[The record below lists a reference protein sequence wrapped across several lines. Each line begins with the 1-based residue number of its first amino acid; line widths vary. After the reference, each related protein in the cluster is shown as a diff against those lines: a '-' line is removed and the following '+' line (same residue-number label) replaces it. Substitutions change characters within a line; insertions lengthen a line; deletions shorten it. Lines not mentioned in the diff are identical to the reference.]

1 MEEAILLSA
10 ENLFMEKGFSGTS
23 TTMIAKDA
31 GCNQALVHYYFRTKD
46 KLFDAIFEKK
56 IMLFI
61 SGLTSISNEHLS
73 FEEKLKNKIEFHFDL
88 IDANPSL
95 PLFFFNE
102 IKSKPER
109 LKNIIQQMDGLPQ
122 AAFNQ
127 MNDELK
133 VEIKKGNIRPMTMP
147 DLLITL
153 VSLNLMLFIGAP
165 IIQSMMNLSD
175 DELAVFKA
183 KRKKENVSIILNNLS
198 AR

>member
-1 MEEAILLSA
+1 MPAFPHVCTRPAI
-10 ENLFMEKGFSGTS
+10 
-23 TTMIAKDA
+23 
-31 GCNQALVHYYFRTKD
+31 C
-46 KLFDAIFEKK
+46 
-56 IMLFI
+56 
-61 SGLTSISNEHLS
+61 
-73 FEEKLKNKIEFHFDL
+73 
-88 IDANPSL
+88 SL
-95 PLFFFNE
+95 
-102 IKSKPER
+102 
-109 LKNIIQQMDGLPQ
+109 DGLPQ